1 MFPTRLTTA
10 GVATLLLS
18 GCAIKQEI
26 RAVGTLESPQVC
38 IVSNP
43 AVRQTFSE
51 ALARSLKG
59 RGYEPRMLEANSS
72 STSCP
77 VVLTYSA
84 NWRWDLALYM
94 AYAEIRVFK
103 AGQESG
109 SAIYDSTRGGGNMG
123 KFIDA
128 EKKVGELTAQVF
140 PAR

>member
-1 MFPTRLTTA
+1 MFHTRLTIA
-10 GVATLLLS
+10 GVTALMLS

-26 RAVGTLESPQVC
+26 RAVGALESPQVC

-72 STSCP
+72 ITSCP